1 MPEPDKMIHLRLPA
15 DTAERLRILAEH
27 DERSMAWQSGNA
39 PEIFPIPES
48 QK

>member
-27 DERSMAWQSGNA
+27 DERSMAWHIRKALDAYLKEKHS
-39 PEIFPIPES
+39 
-48 QK
+48 